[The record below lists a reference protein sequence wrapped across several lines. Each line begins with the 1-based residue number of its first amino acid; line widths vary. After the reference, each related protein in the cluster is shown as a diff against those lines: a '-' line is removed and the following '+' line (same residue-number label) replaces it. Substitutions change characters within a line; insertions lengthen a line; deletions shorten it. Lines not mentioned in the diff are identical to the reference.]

1 MIYRLRISK
10 SQIFRL
16 ILVFFILGVG
26 VFSLINRDKHVPS
39 PGEVD
44 FYNGKNFEFIGRVIK
59 PPDKRLNHTK
69 LTLEVLEPVAG
80 KVLLNASMYPEY
92 FYGDQLK
99 VNCQLKAPEPF
110 KGFAYD
116 RYLAK
121 SDIYSQCNFARLKL
135 LSRGNGD
142 WLLIKIF
149 DFKNKLQY
157 VINKNLPEPQG
168 SMLSAMVLGNRR
180 GVPKEVV
187 EKFNLTGTS
196 HLMAISGLHIT
207 IFSALVMK
215 ICLSLYLSRK
225 KSFWVITLILILYII
240 MIGFP
245 ASAVRAGIM
254 GWMVIL
260 AMYLGRLNKST
271 NALLLVASLMLV
283 VNHKLLLDDIGFQL
297 SFSAVLGIIHFSP
310 WLEGWLNKVPNFL
323 ALRDVLVMTFAAQ
336 IATSPLIIFYFERL
350 SLISPIV
357 NLLVVPF
364 LPYLMMAGLGA
375 IFFSLVLPIFS
386 QILFWPVYFLLS
398 YILKI
403 IEIFSLVPYATLN
416 L

>member
-1 MIYRLRISK
+1 MFNSK
-10 SQIFRL
+10 SKIFR
-16 ILVFFILGVG
+16 FILISFIVGVG
-26 VFSLINRDKHVPS
+26 IFSLINRDQHNS
-39 PGEVD
+39 SQDEIS
-44 FYNGKNFEFIGRVIK
+44 FYNGQHFEFIGTVVK

-69 LTLEVLEPVAG
+69 LTLRVNTPVSG

-92 FYGDQLK
+92 KYGDQLK

-121 SDIYSQCNFARLKL
+121 SDIYSQCSFARLKL

-142 WLLIKIF
+142 WLLTKIF
-149 DFKNKLQY
+149 EFKNKLQGI
-157 VINKNLPEPQG
+157 INQNLPEPQA

-180 GVPKEVV
+180 GVPADVV

-215 ICLSLYLSRK
+215 ICMSLYLSRK
-225 KSFWVITLILILYII
+225 KSFWVITTVLILYII

-254 GWMVIL
+254 GWMVVL

-271 NALLLVASLMLV
+271 NALLLVAAGMLL
-283 VNHKLLLDDIGFQL
+283 VNPKLLLDDIGFQL

-310 WLEGWLNKVPNFL
+310 FIENWLSKIPNFL
-323 ALRDVLVMTFAAQ
+323 AMRDVLIMTFAAQ

-350 SLISPIV
+350 SLISPVV
-357 NLLVVPF
+357 NLLVVPS

-375 IFFSLVLPIFS
+375 IFFSLILPIFS
-386 QILFWPVYFLLS
+386 QYLFFPVYFLLS
-398 YILKI
+398 YIIKI
-403 IEIFSLVPYATLN
+403 IELFSLIPYAAIN
-416 L
+416 I